1 MSSAESAQPRA
12 LGSLVGWPARRLAAA
27 GAGPAVAMVF
37 LVLLAIVAVIAP
49 WIAPQQPDAVNLG
62 SALQPPSAAHWLGT
76 DVVGRDLFSRLLVG
90 ARSSLLGPLLVVLIA
105 TTAGTALAI
114 VSAWLGGWMDSVI
127 SRTIDI
133 GFAFPGLLLAFVAV
147 AVFGQ
152 GLTAPVLALSLS
164 YVPFV
169 ARVVRGA
176 AIRERHLPYIAAC
189 TVQGFSA
196 YSICRRHLLPNVR
209 GIVAAQATLSFGYA
223 MVDLAAISY
232 LGLGVQPP
240 TPDWGLMVS
249 TGQASI
255 LQGAPQES
263 IFAGLAIVLTVAAFM
278 VVGQWLADRV
288 PGGSLA

>member
-1 MSSAESAQPRA
+1 VSSVGSAPPRA
-12 LGSLVGWPARRLAAA
+12 LGGLVRGPARRLAGIGAA
-27 GAGPAVAMVF
+27 PAVALTF
-37 LVLLAIVAVIAP
+37 LVIVAVIAIIGP
-49 WIAPQQPDAVNLG
+49 WITPQDPNAVNLG
-62 SALQPPSAAHWLGT
+62 ANLQAPSSAHWLGT
-76 DVVGRDLFSRLLVG
+76 DVVGRDLFSRLIVG
-90 ARSSLLGPLLVVLIA
+90 ARTSLLGPLLVVLIA
-105 TTAGTALAI
+105 TIAGTALAI
-114 VSAWLGGWMDSVI
+114 VSAWLGGWVDSVI
-127 SRTIDI
+127 SRTVDI

-147 AVFGQ
+147 AVFGP

-169 ARVVRGA
+169 ARVVRSA

-189 TVQGFSA
+189 SVQGFSA

-209 GIVAAQATLSFGYA
+209 GIVLAQATLSFGYA

-255 LQGAPQES
+255 LQNAPQES

-288 PGGSLA
+288 PGGVS

>member
-1 MSSAESAQPRA
+1 MSSVGSAQPRA
-12 LGSLVGWPARRLAAA
+12 LGSLVRGPARRLAGLGVA
-27 GAGPAVAMVF
+27 PAIALAF
-37 LVLLAIVAVIAP
+37 LVIVGIIAIIGP
-49 WIAPQQPDAVNLG
+49 WIAPQDPNAVNLG
-62 SALQPPSAAHWLGT
+62 ANLQAPSSAHWLGT
-76 DVVGRDLFSRLLVG
+76 DVVGRDLFSRLIVG
-90 ARSSLLGPLLVVLIA
+90 ARTSLLGPLLVVLIA
-105 TTAGTALAI
+105 TIAGTALAI
-114 VSAWLGGWMDSVI
+114 VSAWLGGWLDSVL

-147 AVFGQ
+147 AVFGP

-189 TVQGFSA
+189 SVQGFSA

-209 GIVAAQATLSFGYA
+209 GIVLAQATLSFGYA

-255 LQGAPQES
+255 LQNAPQES

-288 PGGSLA
+288 PGGVA

>member
-1 MSSAESAQPRA
+1 VSSVGSAPRA
-12 LGSLVGWPARRLAAA
+12 LGGLVRGPARRLAGIGAA
-27 GAGPAVAMVF
+27 PAVALIF
-37 LVLLAIVAVIAP
+37 LVIVAVIAIIGP
-49 WIAPQQPDAVNLG
+49 WIAPQDPNAVNLG
-62 SALQPPSAAHWLGT
+62 ANLQAPSSAHWLGT
-76 DVVGRDLFSRLLVG
+76 DVVGRDLFSRLIVG
-90 ARSSLLGPLLVVLIA
+90 ARTSLLGPLLVVLIA
-105 TTAGTALAI
+105 TIAGTALAI
-114 VSAWLGGWMDSVI
+114 VSAWLGGWVDSVI
-127 SRTIDI
+127 SRTVDI

-147 AVFGQ
+147 AVFGP

-169 ARVVRGA
+169 ARVVRSA

-189 TVQGFSA
+189 SVQGFSA

-209 GIVAAQATLSFGYA
+209 GIVLAQATLSFGYA

-255 LQGAPQES
+255 LQNAPQES

-288 PGGSLA
+288 PGGVS

>member
-1 MSSAESAQPRA
+1 MA
-12 LGSLVGWPARRLAAA
+12 
-27 GAGPAVAMVF
+27 PAVALIF
-37 LVLLAIVAVIAP
+37 LVIVAIIAIIGP
-49 WIAPQQPDAVNLG
+49 WIAPQDPNAVNLG
-62 SALQPPSAAHWLGT
+62 ASLEGPSAAHWLGT
-76 DVVGRDLFSRLLVG
+76 DVVGRDLLSRLIVG
-90 ARSSLLGPLLVVLIA
+90 ARTSLLGPLLVVLIA
-105 TTAGTALAI
+105 TTAGTVLAI
-114 VSAWLGGWMDSVI
+114 VSAWLGGWVDSVI

-147 AVFGQ
+147 AVFGP

-164 YVPFV
+164 YIPFV
-169 ARVVRGA
+169 ARVVRSA
-176 AIRERHLPYIAAC
+176 AIRERYLPYIAASA
-189 TVQGFSA
+189 VQGFSA

-209 GIVAAQATLSFGYA
+209 GIVLAQATLSFGYA

-288 PGGSLA
+288 PGGVA

>member
-1 MSSAESAQPRA
+1 MSSLDSAQPRA
-12 LGSLVGWPARRLAAA
+12 LGSLIRSPVRRIA
-27 GAGPAVAMVF
+27 GIGFAPAVAMAF
-37 LVLLAIVAVIAP
+37 LVVVAIIAVIGP
-49 WIAPQQPDAVNLG
+49 WIAPQDPNAVNLG
-62 SALQPPSAAHWLGT
+62 ADLQAPSAAHWLGT
-76 DVVGRDLFSRLLVG
+76 DVVGRDLFSRLIVG
-90 ARSSLLGPLLVVLIA
+90 ARTSLLGPLLVVLLA
-105 TTAGTALAI
+105 TTAGAALAI
-114 VSAWLGGWMDSVI
+114 VSAWLGGWVDSVV

-147 AVFGQ
+147 AVFGP

-169 ARVVRGA
+169 ARVVRSA

-189 TVQGFSA
+189 SVQGFSA

-209 GIVAAQATLSFGYA
+209 GIVLAQATLSFGYA

-249 TGQASI
+249 TGQGSI

-288 PGGSLA
+288 PGSLA